1 MIINLKSI
9 RFGKSLISIILAHG
23 CCDNAWHWFGHFCW
37 PRPFRWIFWF
47 GLTQTCK
54 SNGAFFHSCSVLPLT
69 ASWWCHWNRPQSQ
82 FQFHLPNTF
91 LMPTEFVSVCAFIK
105 KLRGHWPTLCWHR
118 EGDSQPCIWR
128 KQLLL
133 KCLNGFLSLRLH
145 RFSSTAGGSSSA
157 PSRSPTGRWWPSHR
171 PSRCSRTDGRPP
183 GARPASTPATAAAE
197 TSTLHRCLRMASSDF
212 FWSLCWIIFFKCAA
226 IMEQITILRIR
237 YWPKILWIFNKF
249 D

>member
-9 RFGKSLISIILAHG
+9 RFGKSQISIIIAHG
-23 CCDNAWHWFGHFCW
+23 YCIGLVIFADLDHFVENFGSVRLK
-37 PRPFRWIFWF
+37 PV
-47 GLTQTCK
+47 K
-54 SNGAFFHSCSVLPLT
+54 AFFHSCSVLSIVMVSLKS
-69 ASWWCHWNRPQSQ
+69 ASKTISIS
-82 FQFHLPNTF
+82 FAEYFF
-91 LMPTEFVSVCAFIK
+91 MPTESVSVCACIK
-105 KLRGHWPTLCWHR
+105 KLRGHWPALCWHR
-118 EGDSQPCIWR
+118 EGDSQPCISR

-197 TSTLHRCLRMASSDF
+197 TAKATLHRCLRMASSDF
-212 FWSLCWIIFFKCAA
+212 FWSLC
-226 IMEQITILRIR
+226 
-237 YWPKILWIFNKF
+237 
-249 D
+249 